1 MHFQTKENTSEGKH
15 LTENLCFQAE
25 IDFPQSWSWYLG
37 TVKRFRTD
45 LIRHK

>member
-1 MHFQTKENTSEGKH
+1 MHFQTEENTSERKD

-25 IDFPQSWSWYLG
+25 IDFPQSWSRYLG
-37 TVKRFRTD
+37 TVKRFSTD